1 MVNILKFFT
10 GKFREQKMRKVVYS
24 IMVSL
29 DGYIESSNRG
39 LNWVIIDEELHQYI
53 NDQLQEIGAYLYGRR
68 SMN

>member
-1 MVNILKFFT
+1 
-10 GKFREQKMRKVVYS
+10 MRKVVYS